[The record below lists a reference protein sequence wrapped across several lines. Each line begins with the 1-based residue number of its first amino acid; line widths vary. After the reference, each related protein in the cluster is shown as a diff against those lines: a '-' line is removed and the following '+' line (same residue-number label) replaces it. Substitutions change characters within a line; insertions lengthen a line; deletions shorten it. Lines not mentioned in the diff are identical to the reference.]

1 MRNYLSDP
9 PRILDRSV
17 VRVWLQLSAACL
29 LLVFMVGAGDTTARY
44 NYLGNQKLICTCGC
58 NQILL
63 KCNHIGCTVSTQ
75 EEAELHN
82 ALDRGDSDNL
92 ILQNFV
98 QKYGPTVLAA
108 PPESGF
114 NLVAWIA
121 PGLVFFLAMLIA
133 VFVIRKWRLQT
144 VAMPP
149 EVTADS
155 HTNAILAKIRKET
168 GL

>member
-1 MRNYLSDP
+1 MRKYLPHPS
-9 PRILDRSV
+9 RIFDRSV

-29 LLVFMVGAGDTTARY
+29 LLVFTVGAGDTTARY

-63 KCNHIGCTVSTQ
+63 RCNHIGCTVSTQ

-108 PPESGF
+108 PPQSGF
-114 NLVAWIA
+114 NLVAWIM
-121 PGLVFFLAMLIA
+121 PGLVFFLATLTA
-133 VFVIRKWRLQT
+133 VFVIRKWKLQT

-149 EVTADS
+149 ESAGDP
-155 HTNAILAKIRKET
+155 HTNAILEKVRKET